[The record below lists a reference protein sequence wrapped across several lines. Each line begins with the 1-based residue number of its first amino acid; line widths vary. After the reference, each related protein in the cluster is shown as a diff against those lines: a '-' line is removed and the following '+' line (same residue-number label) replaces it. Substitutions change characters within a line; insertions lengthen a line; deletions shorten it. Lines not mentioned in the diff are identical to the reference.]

1 MNLRRVFHR
10 RHAFQATLLRVRKAI
25 VSGVAMAISALAL
38 SPAAL
43 AASAPAIGDA
53 APAFRLQDQ
62 NGKWISLGDEA
73 GKWLVVYFYPLDDS
87 PGCTTEACSFRDNIF
102 AFRALGANVLGV
114 SVQDVASKKSF
125 AEKYSL
131 PFPVLADSDK
141 SVAKSYGVLSFFGF
155 ARRDT
160 FIIDPQGHIAKHYES
175 VDPKDHSAQLLADLK
190 ILTKAQPAAK

>member
-1 MNLRRVFHR
+1 MNLRRVFHGWYGLLAIGTAVALV
-10 RHAFQATLLRVRKAI
+10 AF
-25 VSGVAMAISALAL
+25 LAL
-38 SPAAL
+38 IVSPAAT
-43 AASAPAIGDA
+43 AAPAMGDA

-62 NGKWISLGDEA
+62 NGKWLSLNDES
-73 GKWLVVYFYPLDDS
+73 GKWLVLYFYPMDDS

-114 SVQDVASKKSF
+114 SVQDVASKKNF

-141 SVAKSYGVLSFFGF
+141 SVAKSYGVLSIFGF

-190 ILTKAQPAAK
+190 ALTKAQPAAK